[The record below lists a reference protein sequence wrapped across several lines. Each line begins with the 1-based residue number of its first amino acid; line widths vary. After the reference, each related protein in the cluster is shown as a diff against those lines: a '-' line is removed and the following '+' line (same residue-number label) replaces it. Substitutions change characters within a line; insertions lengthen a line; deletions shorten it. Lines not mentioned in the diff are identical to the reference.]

1 MGLRE
6 APHTMCES
14 HNLFVCE
21 CVHSDTF
28 KGGRAEQTQHEIPI
42 LKLHRDWRH
51 SVIKVLCKYCNYSVL
66 ANNLI
71 YTLKL

>member
-28 KGGRAEQTQHEIPI
+28 KGGRAEQTQHEIRI

-51 SVIKVLCKYCNYSVL
+51 SVIKVLCKYL
-66 ANNLI
+66 L
-71 YTLKL
+71 